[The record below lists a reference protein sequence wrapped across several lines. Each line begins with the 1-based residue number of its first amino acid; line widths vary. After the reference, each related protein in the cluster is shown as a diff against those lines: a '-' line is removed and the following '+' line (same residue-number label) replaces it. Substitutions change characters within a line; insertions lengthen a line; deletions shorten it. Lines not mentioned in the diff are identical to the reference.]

1 MYRESLMEYIGWCC
15 QDGVDAQGQRCR
27 HVQPESVDVKA
38 VRLDAVFGAPGG
50 PAGPTRG
57 VETCG
62 PLM

>member
-1 MYRESLMEYIGWCC
+1 M
-15 QDGVDAQGQRCR
+15 DAQGQRCR

-62 PLM
+62 SPIQFSSS